1 VTVAIARPFVLICLL
16 GSLPLLGQ
24 QPEPAISTAQPHATA
39 EKATKPDLDLA
50 PDANG
55 SLSQAQMQQLF
66 RVVADK
72 NITNDKLQRDYTYIE
87 RQVQKRV
94 NGKGEVKSSEVNTFE
109 VLQIYGEQVER
120 LIEKDDKPLSSKDAA
135 KEEAKIQ
142 KVIDKRKNES
152 ESERKKREEREIK
165 DREDSRRFE
174 TEVADAYNF
183 KLVGTER
190 PGGREAWVI
199 DGEPRPGFVP
209 HMKESK
215 LLSKFRGR
223 VWIDKADLQLAK
235 LDVECLDTVSFGL
248 FLARFHKG
256 TRVMLEQARINDE
269 VWLPLHVTAKIDVRL
284 ALLKNFDVEMEQAY
298 RDYKK
303 FRSSS
308 RIVGVAEVQDKAK

>member
-1 VTVAIARPFVLICLL
+1 MRIARALL
-16 GSLPLLGQ
+16 PIWLLLSLPLPGQ
-24 QPEPAISTAQPHATA
+24 QAEPAISTAEPQTRTA
-39 EKATKPDLDLA
+39 APVAPTLDLT

-66 RVVADK
+66 RIVADK
-72 NITNDKLQRDYTYIE
+72 NIENDKRQRDYTYIE

-94 NGKGEVKSSEVNTFE
+94 NGKGEVKSTEVETSE

-120 LIEKDDKPLSSKDAA
+120 LIEKNDKPLSPKDAA

-142 KVIDKRKNES
+142 KIIDKRKNES
-152 ESERKKREEREIK
+152 ENDRKKREEHEIK
-165 DREDSRRFE
+165 DREDSRKFE

-190 PGGREAWVI
+190 LGGRETWVI
-199 DGEPRPGFVP
+199 DGEPRSGFVP

-235 LDVECLDTVSFGL
+235 LDVECLGTVSFGW

-256 TRVMLEQARINDE
+256 TRITLEQTRINDE
-269 VWLPLHVTAKIDVRL
+269 VWLPLHVTAKIDVRV
-284 ALLKNFDVEMEQAY
+284 ALLKNLDVELEQAY

-303 FRSSS
+303 FRSS
-308 RIVGVAEVQDKAK
+308 